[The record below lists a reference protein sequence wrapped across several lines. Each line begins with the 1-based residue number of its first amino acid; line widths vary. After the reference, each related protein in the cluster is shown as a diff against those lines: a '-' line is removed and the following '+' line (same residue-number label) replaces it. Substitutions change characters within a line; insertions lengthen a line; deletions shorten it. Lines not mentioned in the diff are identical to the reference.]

1 MKKTLLIDGNSLI
14 NRAFYALPIL
24 STDEGVYTNGVYGFL
39 KMFYKAVD
47 EYQPDNI
54 VCAFDVKHP
63 TFRHEKYADYK
74 AGRKKMPEEL
84 VPQIPLLKEVLKS
97 LGVFVFELPGFEADD
112 IIGTYCSL
120 CEQENSQAA
129 VLTGD
134 RDSFQLISPLV
145 TVWFTKK
152 GISELVTLTPDNLK
166 EYYGVNA
173 DQVCDLK
180 ALMGDSS
187 DNIPGIQGVGEKT
200 ALSLIEKYN
209 DLDNLFVHADEISGK
224 MGEKIRA
231 GKDSAYQSKFLATI
245 IKTVPVPKLN
255 ETKYN
260 PPSEEKQ
267 AEIFKKYQFKS
278 LYERVGGKEEIFAPI
293 VKDFDEFSF
302 SGDTLAFY
310 SDENELFVA
319 TDEKTDYRA
328 SLAYDLL
335 GMGFDIEQLKE
346 KLMPLMQDKTIKK
359 VFYDVKSAY
368 HLFGEINSVS
378 GDIMLAEYLL
388 DANNNDFSFNR
399 LTEKYACN
407 KGAASLLYIHKKQ
420 LVALNNKELSSLYFD
435 MELPLAKVL
444 YDMEKTG
451 FYVDSNVLRQL
462 GSEFDQRISKL
473 TKDIYFLAGKEFN
486 INSPIQL
493 ADVLFQDLGLPAQKK
508 TKRGFSTDND
518 VLESL
523 DHPIIQPII
532 EYRQLQKLK
541 STYVDGMFSLVSPK
555 DNRIH
560 STFKQALTATGRISS
575 TEPNL
580 QNIPV
585 RSEEGKQIR
594 RAFLAKDE
602 KHVLVN
608 ADYSQIELRILAHL
622 SEDETLI
629 NSFINNEDIHARTA
643 AEVLGIDISEVTS
656 AQRSQAK
663 AVNFGIVYGISDF
676 GLAKSIGT
684 SRKEAAVFMEKYF
697 LRYPKVQEYLK
708 QSVESAKK
716 HGFAKTILN
725 RRREIPE
732 LKSANYN
739 VRSFGERV
747 AMNAPIQG
755 SAADIIKLSM
765 LEVYK
770 MLEEKQYL
778 GKLILQVHDE
788 LIIETS
794 QEHQEECKKLL
805 KEVMENVYTL
815 KVPLKADT
823 NVGRT
828 WFNLK

>member
-24 STDEGVYTNGVYGFL
+24 STDEGQYTNGVYGFL

-63 TFRHEKYADYK
+63 TFRHEKYASYK

-97 LGVFVFELPGFEADD
+97 LGVFVFEMPGFEADD

-120 CEQENSQAA
+120 CEQENSMAA

-166 EYYGVNA
+166 EYYGVLPH
-173 DQVCDLK
+173 QVCDLK

-200 ALSLIEKYN
+200 ALSLIEKYEN
-209 DLDNLFVHADEISGK
+209 LDNLFVHADEISGK

-231 GKDSAYQSKFLATI
+231 GKEDAYQSKFLATI
-245 IKTVPVPKLN
+245 AKNVPVPKLN
-255 ETKYN
+255 ETAYN
-260 PPSEEKQ
+260 PPANEVQ

-278 LYERVGGKEEIFAPI
+278 LYERVGSKEEIFAPAL
-293 VKDFDEFSF
+293 KDFSQFNF
-302 SGDTLAFY
+302 SGNTLAFY
-310 SDENELFVA
+310 FDENELYVA
-319 TDEKTDYRA
+319 TDEKTDYKV
-328 SLAYDLL
+328 SLTYDLL
-335 GMGFDIEQLKE
+335 QPGMDIEEVKEILK
-346 KLMPLMQDKTIKK
+346 PLMIDNSIKK

-368 HLFGEINSVS
+368 HLFGEINGVT

-399 LTEKYACN
+399 LAEKYACN
-407 KGAASLLYIHKKQ
+407 KGAASIFYIHKKQ
-420 LVALNNKELSSLYFD
+420 LVALNNKELFSLYSD
-435 MELPLAKVL
+435 MELPLSKVL
-444 YDMEKTG
+444 YNMENTG
-451 FYVDSNVLRQL
+451 FYVEANVLRQL
-462 GSEFDQRISKL
+462 GSEFDQRITKL

-486 INSPIQL
+486 INSPVQL
-493 ADVLFQDLGLPAQKK
+493 AGVLFEDLGLPAQKK

-523 DHPIIQPII
+523 EHPIIEPII

-541 STYVDGMFSLVSPK
+541 STYVDGMYSLISPK

-585 RSEEGKQIR
+585 RSEEGRQIR

-602 KHVLVN
+602 NHVLVN

-622 SEDETLI
+622 SGDETLI
-629 NSFINNEDIHARTA
+629 NSFKNNEDIHARTA
-643 AEVLGIDISEVTS
+643 AEVFGIDISEVTS
-656 AQRSQAK
+656 SQRRQAK

-676 GLAKSIGT
+676 GLAKNIGT
-684 SRKEAAVFMEKYF
+684 TRKEAGIFMEKYF
-697 LRYPKVQEYLK
+697 SRYPKVEQYLK
-708 QSVESAKK
+708 ESVESAKR
-716 HGFAKTILN
+716 HGFAKTIMG

-732 LKSANYN
+732 LKSTNYN

-765 LEVYK
+765 LQVNK
-770 MLEEKQYL
+770 MLNEKQHL

-788 LIIETS
+788 LIIETPK
-794 QEHQEECKKLL
+794 EHQEECKKLL
-805 KEVMENVYTL
+805 KEVMENVYEL
-815 KVPLKADT
+815 LVPLKADT

-828 WFNLK
+828 WFSLK

>member
-24 STDEGVYTNGVYGFL
+24 STDEGIYTNGVYGFL

-47 EYQPDNI
+47 EYHPDNI

-97 LGVFVFELPGFEADD
+97 LGIFVFELPGFEADD

-120 CEQENSQAA
+120 CEQEQSQAV

-166 EYYGVNA
+166 EYYGVLPN
-173 DQVCDLK
+173 QVCDLK

-209 DLDNLFVHADEISGK
+209 DLDNLFMHADEISGK

-245 IKTVPVPKLN
+245 IKNVPVPELK
-255 ETKYN
+255 ETAYN

-278 LYERVGGKEEIFAPI
+278 LYERVGGKEEIFAPM
-293 VKDFDEFSF
+293 VKDFNEFAF
-302 SGDTLAFY
+302 TGDTLAFY
-310 SDENELFVA
+310 SDNDELFVA
-319 TDEKTDYRA
+319 TDEKTDYRV
-328 SLAYDLL
+328 SLTYDLL
-335 GMGFDIEQLKE
+335 GMGMDIEEAKERLK
-346 KLMPLMQDKTIKK
+346 PLMENKTIKK

-368 HLFGEINSVS
+368 HLFGEIFGVS

-399 LTEKYACN
+399 LTEKYSCN
-407 KGAASLLYIHKKQ
+407 KGAASLFYIHKKQ
-420 LVALNNKELSSLYFD
+420 LVALKNKELTSLYFD

-462 GSEFDQRISKL
+462 GSELDKKISNL

-486 INSPIQL
+486 INSPVQL
-493 ADVLFQDLGLPAQKK
+493 SGVLFEDLGLPAQKK

-523 DHPIIQPII
+523 EHPIIQPII
-532 EYRQLQKLK
+532 EYRQNQKLK

-585 RSEEGKQIR
+585 RTEEGRQIR

-602 KHVLVN
+602 DHVLVN

-643 AEVLGIDISEVTS
+643 AEVFGVDISSVTS

-676 GLAKSIGT
+676 GLAKNIGT
-684 SRKEAAVFMEKYF
+684 TKKEAGIFMEKYF
-697 LRYPKVQEYLK
+697 SRYPKVEEYLK
-708 QSVESAKK
+708 QSVENAKK
-716 HGFAKTILN
+716 HGYAKTIMG

-732 LKSANYN
+732 LKAANYN

-765 LEVYK
+765 LQVSK
-770 MLEEKQYL
+770 MLNEKKYL

-788 LIIETS
+788 LIIETPI
-794 QEHQEECKKLL
+794 EHQEECKKLL

-828 WFNLK
+828 WFSLK